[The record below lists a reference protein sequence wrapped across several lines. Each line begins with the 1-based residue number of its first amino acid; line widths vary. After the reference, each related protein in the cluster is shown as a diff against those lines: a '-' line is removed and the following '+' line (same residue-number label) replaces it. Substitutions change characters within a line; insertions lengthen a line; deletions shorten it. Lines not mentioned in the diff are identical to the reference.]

1 MRVPSSYLA
10 WPLAAAA
17 AAVAKLL
24 YRVRSSGTEH
34 LPIRGG
40 AVLVS
45 NHLSYADVVAL
56 QLACPR
62 PLRFVA
68 YRGPRSPALFDWVFR
83 RAGVITVAE
92 GRPGEAVRR
101 AIHAAARG
109 EVVCLFPEGQISRT
123 GQLMEIKRG
132 YEVIARRAGVPVVPA
147 AVDGLWGSIFSFSG
161 NRYLWKS
168 PRLLP
173 TPVFVAFGPALAPA
187 AADPWAVRRA
197 LLDLGAAAFAERPRL
212 RRHFGREV
220 VRALAR
226 RPGRVALVDRTA
238 ERRPVTA
245 GQLLA
250 AAAVLGRRL
259 RAAAPERRV
268 GIVLPPGVGAA
279 IANLAVICAGK
290 IPVNLNFTAGAN
302 SLRTALKLGG
312 ISTVLSAEA
321 MREKL
326 PDFPW
331 PAATLDLRAEL
342 AAAGG
347 RRAMLPWLLAA
358 WLLPNQGFAALLGL
372 PRAGDGAEAALLF
385 TSGSAGEPKGV
396 VLTHRNL
403 LANCDQ
409 VSSMSILPRD
419 CSMLGCLPLFHSFG
433 FTVTLWY
440 PLLRGCGLVTVP
452 SPLDARKLIDA
463 ISAEGVTTLI
473 AAPTFLRPILKKAEP
488 AELRSLELV
497 VAGGESLP
505 EDLERGFLARFHL
518 TIYQGYGLTETAPV
532 SNLNQPDPPV
542 TTATAGPQPARKAGT
557 VGRLLPGMTARI
569 LDPDTRQE
577 LPFTSTGLVCLRGAN
592 VFPGYL
598 DEVGLGRTA
607 AAGGWLV
614 TGDLGNFDAEGFL
627 TIAGR
632 LARFSKIGGE
642 MVPHGTVEQAI
653 TAAFSLDQTEGPL
666 VVVVG
671 VPDAAKGEELALIAA
686 CDLPA
691 EALRERLHAAGLP
704 NLWLPRSIVRVEK
717 IPLLGSGKLDLAACR
732 AAARPRAG

>member
-1 MRVPSSYLA
+1 
-10 WPLAAAA
+10 
-17 AAVAKLL
+17 
-24 YRVRSSGTEH
+24 
-34 LPIRGG
+34 
-40 AVLVS
+40 
-45 NHLSYADVVAL
+45 
-56 QLACPR
+56 
-62 PLRFVA
+62 
-68 YRGPRSPALFDWVFR
+68 
-83 RAGVITVAE
+83 
-92 GRPGEAVRR
+92 
-101 AIHAAARG
+101 
-109 EVVCLFPEGQISRT
+109 
-123 GQLMEIKRG
+123 
-132 YEVIARRAGVPVVPA
+132 
-147 AVDGLWGSIFSFSG
+147 
-161 NRYLWKS
+161 
-168 PRLLP
+168 
-173 TPVFVAFGPALAPA
+173 
-187 AADPWAVRRA
+187 
-197 LLDLGAAAFAERPRL
+197 
-212 RRHFGREV
+212 
-220 VRALAR
+220 
-226 RPGRVALVDRTA
+226 
-238 ERRPVTA
+238 
-245 GQLLA
+245 
-250 AAAVLGRRL
+250 
-259 RAAAPERRV
+259 
-268 GIVLPPGVGAA
+268 
-279 IANLAVICAGK
+279 
-290 IPVNLNFTAGAN
+290 
-302 SLRTALKLGG
+302 
-312 ISTVLSAEA
+312 
-321 MREKL
+321 
-326 PDFPW
+326 
-331 PAATLDLRAEL
+331 
-342 AAAGG
+342 
-347 RRAMLPWLLAA
+347 
-358 WLLPNQGFAALLGL
+358 
-372 PRAGDGAEAALLF
+372 
-385 TSGSAGEPKGV
+385 
-396 VLTHRNL
+396 
-403 LANCDQ
+403 
-409 VSSMSILPRD
+409 
-419 CSMLGCLPLFHSFG
+419 
-433 FTVTLWY
+433 
-440 PLLRGCGLVTVP
+440 VTVP